1 MSESIEY
8 VTDEHANRKA
18 VIIPYP
24 EWQKILEAMEE
35 LDDIRAYDRAK
46 ADSDDEEV
54 PFDQAIAEIKN

>member
-1 MSESIEY
+1 MSKSVEY

-46 ADSDDEEV
+46 ADSDDEEL
-54 PFDQAIAEIKN
+54 PFDQAIVHIKN

>member
-8 VTDEHANRKA
+8 VTDEHANRRA

-24 EWQKILEAMEE
+24 EWQKILKAMEE